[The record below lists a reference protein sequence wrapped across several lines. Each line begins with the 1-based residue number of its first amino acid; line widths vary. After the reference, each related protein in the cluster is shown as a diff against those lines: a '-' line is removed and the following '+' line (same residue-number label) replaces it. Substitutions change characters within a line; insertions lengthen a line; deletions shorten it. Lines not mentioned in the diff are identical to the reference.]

1 MDIVSPP
8 PNISL
13 KTHPVH
19 KLVQETY
26 IEQASIG
33 WNHVMRGRVSQKW
46 LEAQTLH
53 NISRKSKN
61 RAQGHVVIRI
71 IWTAIE
77 HLWLAKNRME
87 HGAMEEE
94 RLLHQTARM
103 NEKLKRVFLKKF
115 KVSEIART
123 QLFQIPQ
130 CHRQ

>member
-61 RAQGHVVIRI
+61 RAQGHVVIWI

-77 HLWLAKNRME
+77 HLGDNFTGGRDILRGSLHTQDLANFPLREGLKLISP
-87 HGAMEEE
+87 E
-94 RLLHQTARM
+94 RESALY
-103 NEKLKRVFLKKF
+103 LK
-115 KVSEIART
+115 
-123 QLFQIPQ
+123 
-130 CHRQ
+130 